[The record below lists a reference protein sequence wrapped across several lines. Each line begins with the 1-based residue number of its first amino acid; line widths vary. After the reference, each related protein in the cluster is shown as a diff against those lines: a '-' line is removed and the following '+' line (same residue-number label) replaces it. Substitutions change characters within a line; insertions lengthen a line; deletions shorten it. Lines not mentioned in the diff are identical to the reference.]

1 MNQITE
7 SIVTIATAIVGLAIV
22 AVLVSNRANT
32 ANVLG
37 AAGSAFSNAL
47 SAATGPVTG
56 AVAAPV
62 NSQGGG
68 SVFNLGN
75 FQLPSLNFGG

>member
-1 MNQITE
+1 MNNITE

-22 AVLVSNRANT
+22 AVLVSNRAQT
-32 ANVLG
+32 GNVLG
-37 AAGSAFSNAL
+37 AAGSAFANAL

-62 NSQGGG
+62 NSSGNSGFGMSLG
-68 SVFNLGN
+68 SL
-75 FQLPSLNFGG
+75 QLPSIGF